1 MRWEKSKLKLM
12 FQSPHV
18 CYSAALPKDQ
28 VVRKHPPNGG
38 NRPAVISLVWRG
50 CKTLFWIRMKTL
62 SWPWWTLSGISLIWI
77 IVNMSRERPWCF
89 NICTGYLQGRLRA
102 ISSRVC
108 FVKKL
113 RRREEK
119 AGHFQLFLWW
129 PKQLSSPN
137 SNQVFSVLKYN
148 KAIDTV
154 SEM

>member
-28 VVRKHPPNGG
+28 VVRKLPPNGG

-62 SWPWWTLSGISLIWI
+62 SWPWWTPI
-77 IVNMSRERPWCF
+77 IR
-89 NICTGYLQGRLRA
+89 NIINLDNLEYVTWETMMFQHLQHHATGYLQGRLGA

-119 AGHFQLFLWW
+119 ARHFQLFFVVTKTIITCFLCLNITR
-129 PKQLSSPN
+129 P
-137 SNQVFSVLKYN
+137 
-148 KAIDTV
+148 
-154 SEM
+154 